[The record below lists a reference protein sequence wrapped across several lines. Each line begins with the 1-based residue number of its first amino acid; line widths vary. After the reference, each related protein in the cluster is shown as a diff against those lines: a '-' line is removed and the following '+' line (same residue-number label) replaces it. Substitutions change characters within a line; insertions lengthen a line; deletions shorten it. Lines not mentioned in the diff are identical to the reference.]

1 MKNIKKTYSNI
12 KNKNFKINE
21 EETYIVRMLNEVLEI
36 KQQRTYTSEEFWKKI
51 QNDYFDTLNKDTNET
66 VSFGKLGKFKVKT
79 VPERRGKIMMGD
91 RKGEEYVTPQHEEIC
106 FKMSKSAK
114 QL

>member
-36 KQQRTYTSEEFWKKI
+36 KQQRT
-51 QNDYFDTLNKDTNET
+51 
-66 VSFGKLGKFKVKT
+66 
-79 VPERRGKIMMGD
+79 
-91 RKGEEYVTPQHEEIC
+91 
-106 FKMSKSAK
+106 
-114 QL
+114 

>member
-51 QNDYFDTLNKDTNET
+51 QNDYFDTLNKDMLK
-66 VSFGKLGKFKVKT
+66 KLEKT
-79 VPERRGKIMMGD
+79 IIKINKIEKAFITYEDWQEEMRRKYNANYYAGAD
-91 RKGEEYVTPQHEEIC
+91 DPVRPR
-106 FKMSKSAK
+106 
-114 QL
+114 

>member
-36 KQQRTYTSEEFWKKI
+36 KQQRTYTSEEFWK
-51 QNDYFDTLNKDTNET
+51 
-66 VSFGKLGKFKVKT
+66 
-79 VPERRGKIMMGD
+79 
-91 RKGEEYVTPQHEEIC
+91 
-106 FKMSKSAK
+106 
-114 QL
+114 